1 MSRFYVPKEKV
12 KDGYI
17 LIDGQE
23 AKHVVTVMR
32 LKENDKVIV
41 FDGTGT
47 EYFGVIENI
56 SKIDVKVKIIDKK
69 VSQIQDSV
77 QITLVQALPKKDKM
91 DYIVEK
97 ATELG
102 VKKIIPVIAKR
113 TVVIFDDKKRVARK
127 DRWQK
132 IALSAA
138 KQCGRADVPEVSE
151 ILNYEDVIKQISEY
165 DICLFAWLSEDTIE
179 LKESLKDFSKGKVMI
194 FIGPEGDFTQ
204 KEAEAIKKY
213 KNTHYVSLGKRVLR
227 SDTAGLYVISCLN
240 YQFG

>member
-23 AKHVVTVMR
+23 AKHAVTVMR
-32 LKENDKVIV
+32 LKESDKVIV
-41 FDGTGT
+41 FDGTAK
-47 EYFGVIENI
+47 EYFGVIEEITKNN
-56 SKIDVKVKIIDKK
+56 VKVKIIKTKELKISDN
-69 VSQIQDSV
+69 IE
-77 QITLVQALPKKDKM
+77 ITLVQAIPKKDKM

-102 VKKIIPVIAKR
+102 VKTIIPVISKR
-113 TVVIFDDKKRVARK
+113 TVVVFDDNKKQARHS
-127 DRWQK
+127 RWEK

-138 KQCGRADVPEVSE
+138 KQCGRTDVPTVSE
-151 ILNYEDVIKQISEY
+151 IIRYEDVFKKIDEY
-165 DICLFAWLSEDTIE
+165 DICLFAWLSEDT
-179 LKESLKDFSKGKVMI
+179 LDFKKCLEGFIGKKIMI
-194 FIGPEGDFTQ
+194 FIGPEGDFTL
-204 KEAEAIKKY
+204 KEATAIKEF

-227 SDTAGLYVISCLN
+227 SDTAGLYMISCLN